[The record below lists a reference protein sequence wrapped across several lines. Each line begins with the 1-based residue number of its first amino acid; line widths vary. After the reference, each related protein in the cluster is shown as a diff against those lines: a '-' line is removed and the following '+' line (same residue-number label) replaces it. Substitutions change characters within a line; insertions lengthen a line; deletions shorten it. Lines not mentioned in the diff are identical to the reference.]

1 MDTVKYSF
9 LKLFL
14 LGSLLILASPFA
26 VAQCIGV
33 VTAGG
38 GQGFWADVGKG
49 ARQAGQELG
58 LAVYVRGAVD
68 ESNIAA
74 QRSLINVMID
84 KGCTGLVL
92 APNTKERQ
100 NDVEILKAQ
109 GIPTVF
115 IDRDIG
121 GDRVS
126 VIKTNNFRAGQLAG
140 KEMVKALNGKGQVAV
155 LRSNKNIPT
164 TTSRERGFI
173 KEAINGGLEVTVD
186 YYLGTM
192 IGDARS
198 RAFEIFDSADHI
210 DGVFTPNEVTTMA
223 TIAALGTTND
233 RSLITHI
240 GFDSSDYMVKALQ
253 SDQIFG
259 FVVQR
264 PFDMGYQGVYTVH
277 QVMLGNNVDK
287 NIDTNVIFV
296 NKDKLVQT
304 EIKQVLGIN

>member
-1 MDTVKYSF
+1 MNTIKYSLF
-9 LKLFL
+9 KLFL
-14 LGSLLILASPFA
+14 LASLLIIASPFA

-33 VTAGG
+33 ITAGG

-68 ESNIAA
+68 ESNIEA
-74 QRSLINVMID
+74 QRSLINFMID
-84 KGCTGLVL
+84 KECTGLVL
-92 APNTKERQ
+92 APNTKERK

-140 KEMVKALNGKGQVAV
+140 KEMVKALNGQGQVAV
-155 LRSNKNIPT
+155 LRSNKNIHT

-173 KEAINGGLEVTVD
+173 SEAVKGGLEITID
-186 YYLGTM
+186 DYLGTM
-192 IGDARS
+192 IGDART
-198 RAFEIFDSADHI
+198 RAFEIFASADQL

-223 TIAALGTTND
+223 TIAALGTTNE
-233 RSLITHI
+233 RNSITHI
-240 GFDSSDYMVKALQ
+240 GFDSSDYMIEALQ
-253 SDQIFG
+253 TEQIFG

-277 QVMLGNNVDK
+277 QVMQGKNVDN
-287 NIDTNVIFV
+287 NIDTNVVFV
-296 NKDKLVQT
+296 NKDKLEQE
-304 EIKQVLGIN
+304 EIKQVLGLK